1 MSGLLHSIRLEIGPL
16 AALSPT
22 EDVEI
27 SPMIARLQVPNL
39 NIPSTIIKTVSP
51 ERTFWEKIL
60 ILNQEAHRSDEKDVP
75 ARYSRHYYDVYKI
88 SLTKYKEKAYK
99 DIDLLNN
106 VREFKKKFYPSH
118 HGQAMIWLNQERFN

>member
-51 ERTFWEKIL
+51 ERTF
-60 ILNQEAHRSDEKDVP
+60 
-75 ARYSRHYYDVYKI
+75 
-88 SLTKYKEKAYK
+88 
-99 DIDLLNN
+99 
-106 VREFKKKFYPSH
+106 
-118 HGQAMIWLNQERFN
+118 